1 MKVRASRTYS
11 ASANNYF
18 ISKEYD
24 CTVIPVKGMCFIDS
38 GLTESGVIEPVEIIE
53 GLCCTN
59 LAYKVYSVL

>member
-24 CTVIPVKGMCFIDS
+24 CIVIPVKECVFIGL
-38 GLTESGVIEPVEIIE
+38 GLTESG
-53 GLCCTN
+53 GLN
-59 LAYKVYSVL
+59 Q

>member
-24 CTVIPVKGMCFIDS
+24 CIVIPVKGMCFIDS
-38 GLTESGVIEPVEIIE
+38 GLTESGVIEPVEII
-53 GLCCTN
+53 
-59 LAYKVYSVL
+59 K